1 MLARLNAQGDK
12 DYSVVNEFVGL
23 HGVMPLDAA
32 VYKGEEAVALVEID
46 GEFHYKSLGQQL
58 RRKDVFK
65 EHLYRVRLL
74 LLICLF
80 SPLYAFIRCLYIA

>member
-1 MLARLNAQGDK
+1 MLARLNALGDK

-32 VYKGEEAVALVEID
+32 VYKGDEPVALVEID

-58 RRKDVFK
+58 RRKDRFK
-65 EHLYRVRLL
+65 EFLYKVHYPTLP
-74 LLICLF
+74 LF
-80 SPLYAFIRCLYIA
+80 R